1 MVKSE
6 LKDRLKQAIKESNKS
21 QKRIAEEIGITPQA
35 LNKWLKDGKASKE
48 NLAAFAEA
56 TGKSF
61 SWIFLGELFHPE
73 PDAPNYEASSLDSLS
88 PASQELVKQIAEM
101 EAMQQ
106 ISEKQIAALSALIS
120 SFRENKLKPDAKE
133 KLKALSTKR

>member
-6 LKDRLKQAIKESNKS
+6 LTDRLKQAIKESKKS

-56 TGKSF
+56 TDTNF
-61 SWIFLGELFHPE
+61 SWIILGELFRQEAGPPE
-73 PDAPNYEASSLDSLS
+73 FTYSSLDSLS
-88 PASQELVKQIAEM
+88 PASQDLVRQIAEM
-101 EAMQQ
+101 EAMQE
-106 ISEKQIAALSALIS
+106 INEKQIAALSALVA